1 MVNFAVSCLFT
12 TSDTAAAL
20 PGFHDLLADELSV
33 GRVQINPN
41 FDEREPAME
50 GEAPNLQMVNVSVLE
65 DEIAPRPIRRGMSK
79 AAGLSNEH
87 LKILKILTLRTA

>member
-1 MVNFAVSCLFT
+1 
-12 TSDTAAAL
+12 
-20 PGFHDLLADELSV
+20 
-33 GRVQINPN
+33 
-41 FDEREPAME
+41 ME